1 MPNPSLVSQLRNR
14 YIELTKTFF
23 QEIESGKTPE
33 ELQTLQQE
41 IENALIELTEAENQV
56 DTGNA

>member
-1 MPNPSLVSQLRNR
+1 MPNPSLVSQLRSR

-33 ELQTLQQE
+33 QLQSLQQE
-41 IENALIELTEAENQV
+41 IENALIELTEAENRV
-56 DTGNA
+56 DTGNS